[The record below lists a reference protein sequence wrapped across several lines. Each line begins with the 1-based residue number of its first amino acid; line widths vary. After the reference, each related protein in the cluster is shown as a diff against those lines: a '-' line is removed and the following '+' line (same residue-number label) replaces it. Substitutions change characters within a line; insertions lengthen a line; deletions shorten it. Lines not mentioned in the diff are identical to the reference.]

1 VQASTNLACSPWFP
15 LQTVTLTNG
24 SYHFSDPLPSNV
36 VSRFYSLGLPCAQC
50 GGTLEGM
57 IGPSNAVNL
66 GAQWQVDGGA
76 WQGSGTL
83 VELPAGIHIVQFGN
97 IAGWNP
103 PTNQILT
110 ITNGFVTLA
119 TGTYTPQGGTLQVTI
134 TPPEAV
140 SAGAEWQVDGGVW
153 ETSGATVALP
163 PGPHNIQFTNLAG
176 WNTPSNQIVTI
187 TNEIATAAMGIYTLA
202 VFDGFTGAVNAG
214 AVTLT
219 GYSGPDGTV
228 TIPSAINGLPVTSIG
243 QGLFQNDPNLISI
256 TIPACVTN
264 LGHGAF
270 SNCPNLAS
278 VFFYG
283 NAPAVDASVFSGD
296 TNAVGYYLPGTT
308 GWYQLSSVTGLR
320 TTEWMPQLQSSSVG
334 FAPRSAQFGFNITWA
349 NNMQVGVE
357 SCANFARSNWTRL
370 ATVTLTN
377 GSFYFSDPA
386 STNSSWQFYRLV
398 WP

>member
-1 VQASTNLACSPWFP
+1 
-15 LQTVTLTNG
+15 
-24 SYHFSDPLPSNV
+24 
-36 VSRFYSLGLPCAQC
+36 
-50 GGTLEGM
+50 M
-57 IGPSNAVNL
+57 IGPSDAVNA

-83 VELPAGIHIVQFGN
+83 VELPAGIHTVQFSN

-103 PTNQILT
+103 PANQIVT
-110 ITNGFVTLA
+110 ITNGFVTTA

-140 SAGAEWQVDGGVW
+140 SAGVEWQVDGGVW

-176 WNTPSNQIVTI
+176 WNTPSNQIVTM
-187 TNEIATAAMGIYTLA
+187 TNGIATAAMGTYTLQI
-202 VFDGFTGAVNAG
+202 FDGFTGAVNAG
-214 AVTLT
+214 AVILT

-264 LGHGAF
+264 LGTGAF
-270 SNCPNLAS
+270 SNCPNLAT
-278 VFFYG
+278 VYFYG
-283 NAPAVDASVFSGD
+283 NAPAVGASVFSGD

-308 GWYQLSSVTGLR
+308 GWSQLSGSTGLR
-320 TTEWMPQLQSSSVG
+320 TTLWMPQLQSSGAG
-334 FAPRSAQFGFNITWA
+334 FGIVSNQFRFNITWA
-349 NNMQVGVE
+349 SNTVVGVE
-357 SCANFARSNWTRL
+357 ACTNLASSGWTRL
-370 ATVTLTN
+370 QTVTLTN
-377 GSFYFSDPA
+377 GSYYFSEPLQ
-386 STNSSWQFYRLV
+386 TNSSGRFYRLIS
-398 WP
+398 P